1 MVVSET
7 NTLFPLITTHA
18 QISALPQI
26 VAPHQGQ
33 NDKYAHPPIS
43 APIPHPSPLTPHPP
57 PPTHLPPHFLQQ
69 IFGNAKRNL
78 LALPVYNSILNDARA
93 LIRGNSVYRNYV
105 PTLDLHQYRL
115 ISKKVHWKLNSW
127 KDEDDELRDFP
138 IIKYSCQVSELQI

>member
-43 APIPHPSPLTPHPP
+43 APIPHPSPLTPHPS
-57 PPTHLPPHFLQQ
+57 PPTPHPSPTSLSSTNFWECKKKPAC
-69 IFGNAKRNL
+69 IA
-78 LALPVYNSILNDARA
+78 SI
-93 LIRGNSVYRNYV
+93 
-105 PTLDLHQYRL
+105 
-115 ISKKVHWKLNSW
+115 
-127 KDEDDELRDFP
+127 
-138 IIKYSCQVSELQI
+138 

>member
-43 APIPHPSPLTPHPP
+43 APIPQPPSLTPHPS
-57 PPTHLPPHFLQQ
+57 PTSLSQTNFWECKKKPAC
-69 IFGNAKRNL
+69 IA
-78 LALPVYNSILNDARA
+78 SILINF
-93 LIRGNSVYRNYV
+93 
-105 PTLDLHQYRL
+105 
-115 ISKKVHWKLNSW
+115 K
-127 KDEDDELRDFP
+127 
-138 IIKYSCQVSELQI
+138 